1 MSTVTIEA
9 KALTKKYGEN
19 IVVNG
24 INFEVH
30 RGECFGILGPNGA
43 GKSSTMRMMYGLSS
57 ITQGELFVLGMNAK
71 SHSREIKSRIGVV
84 PQDDGLDVD
93 FSVLDN
99 LLVYAS
105 YHQIKFSEALERSK
119 HLLRLMKLDENWQ
132 NSVEQLSGGMKR
144 RLVIARSLIN
154 QPEVLFL
161 DEPTTGL
168 DPQARLFIWD
178 TLRKFKADEK
188 TIILTTHYMEEA
200 EQLCDRIAI
209 MDRGSILAQGTPME
223 LIQKYTGSQVLEIG
237 LKPEDI
243 PYYSRKLTQDQY
255 EFLPLETK
263 IMLFLKEKNKPE
275 KILNIIPSQEIIYR
289 PTSLNDVFLKLAGYD
304 LKD

>member
-1 MSTVTIEA
+1 MSTITIEA
-9 KALTKKYGEN
+9 KALTKKYGEKS
-19 IVVNG
+19 VVNG

-43 GKSSTMRMMYGLSS
+43 GKSSTMRMMYGLST

-71 SHSREIKSRIGVV
+71 SHTKEIKSRIGVV
-84 PQDDGLDVD
+84 PQEDGLDVD

-105 YHQIKFSEALERSK
+105 YHQINFNEALERSK
-119 HLLRLMKLDENWQ
+119 HLLRLMKLDESWQ
-132 NSVEQLSGGMKR
+132 SPVDQLSGGMKR

-154 QPEVLFL
+154 QPDVLFL

-168 DPQARLFIWD
+168 DPQARIFIWD
-178 TLRKFKADEK
+178 TLRKFKAEEK
-188 TIILTTHYMEEA
+188 TIIITTHYMEEA

-209 MDRGSILAQGTPME
+209 MDRGNILALGTPIE
-223 LIQKYTGSQVLEIG
+223 LIQKYAGSQVLEIG

-263 IMLFLKEKNKPE
+263 IMLFLKESNKPE
-275 KILNIIPSQEIIYR
+275 KILNIIPSQEITYR
-289 PTSLNDVFLKLAGYD
+289 PTSLNDVFLRLAGYD